1 MTELLN
7 NLCYKRAFI
16 FHDTTQTS
24 QTAIN
29 KSRNLQMITKMLV
42 ASCCW
47 LGEQEIINIQ
57 LFHSANVLQTGNEL
71 SIKK

>member
-1 MTELLN
+1 
-7 NLCYKRAFI
+7 
-16 FHDTTQTS
+16 
-24 QTAIN
+24 
-29 KSRNLQMITKMLV
+29 MITKMLV

-47 LGEQEIINIQ
+47 LGEKEIINIQ